1 MPMFKKGKPDP
12 KDAPMETKA
21 AAPAAATAHAPVERS
36 PHRDAVLVAA
46 KAHEAPAPPPAAA
59 PAAGPFAG
67 APASSLPTPG
77 ESLLEGIETEEVAE
91 TPVAAIDDAATSN
104 LMHIFT
110 EDQEGLRANATI
122 YDAFMEELTME
133 KVAANAQQL
142 LSDLRA
148 AK

>member
-12 KDAPMETKA
+12 KDAPVET
-21 AAPAAATAHAPVERS
+21 PAAAHVAAAAHASAERS
-36 PHRDAVLVAA
+36 PHRDAVPAAA
-46 KAHEAPAPPPAAA
+46 KAHEAPAATNAAS
-59 PAAGPFAG
+59 PAAGPVAG
-67 APASSLPTPG
+67 AGGVALPTPG

-91 TPVAAIDDAATSN
+91 TPVAAIDDKTTSN

>member
-12 KDAPMETKA
+12 KSAPTETQAAAPVGAPAHASAERGPQRDAVPA
-21 AAPAAATAHAPVERS
+21 AAKVHEAPAAAVS
-36 PHRDAVLVAA
+36 
-46 KAHEAPAPPPAAA
+46 
-59 PAAGPFAG
+59 PAAGTAAG
-67 APASSLPTPG
+67 EHATPTPG
-77 ESLLEGIETEEVAE
+77 ESLLEGVETEEVAE